1 MKHTKSIL
9 MAAVAALSIASASAN
24 EVIYITG
31 ATAFRSAANGTLF
44 ALYTNNLL
52 AVSEPEATATASI
65 ALYFTNCVLTNG
77 NTVDLAVTWTG
88 SEGGMQS
95 VASGT
100 NNVTVPFYDKAKLA
114 SQGIIAKTFG
124 VTTPNTATM
133 AEDAR
138 TSLQKGIIGCSDSF
152 QASSRFQGGKK
163 SSDGRTYNALTLT
176 EVGIVPYS
184 LIASK
189 GYATTFPDRN
199 MTLNNMWQILTA
211 TIGTSGQLISGKT
224 NDAQVKLFAVG
235 RNIDS
240 GTRVI
245 TLANMKAAL
254 TDKVTQYRVTATNGG
269 ITAMTKYPQT
279 TINGIVVGV
288 GESGES
294 SGGTVAGWMTNTI
307 PNSISLLGKGTS
319 TNYLAGYVSVA
330 DITSARRTA
339 GLVTLKMNGVEGRC
353 YDNATFTTLD
363 AGYTNVITGA
373 YPLWGYEFISYDPAV
388 ASDNTKAL
396 ANNLITTIRS
406 YPSTSSV
413 IAPNIALGDMRVSR
427 TSDGGNQTPK

>member
-1 MKHTKSIL
+1 M
-9 MAAVAALSIASASAN
+9 
-24 EVIYITG
+24 
-31 ATAFRSAANGTLF
+31 
-44 ALYTNNLL
+44 
-52 AVSEPEATATASI
+52 
-65 ALYFTNCVLTNG
+65 
-77 NTVDLAVTWTG
+77 
-88 SEGGMQS
+88 
-95 VASGT
+95 
-100 NNVTVPFYDKAKLA
+100 
-114 SQGIIAKTFG
+114 
-124 VTTPNTATM
+124 
-133 AEDAR
+133 
-138 TSLQKGIIGCSDSF
+138 
-152 QASSRFQGGKK
+152 
-163 SSDGRTYNALTLT
+163 
-176 EVGIVPYS
+176 
-184 LIASK
+184 
-189 GYATTFPDRN
+189 
-199 MTLNNMWQILTA
+199 
-211 TIGTSGQLISGKT
+211 ISGKT

-235 RNIDS
+235 RNVDS

-254 TDKVTQYRVTATNGG
+254 TDTIQQYRVTATNGG
-269 ITAMTKYPQT
+269 VTAMTKYPVT
-279 TINGIVVGV
+279 TINGIITGT
-288 GESGES
+288 GQSGES